1 MARRATAIKQQ
12 RDKAA
17 NVLLL
22 DAGNTLFG
30 QPLADKTRGSV
41 IVQAMN
47 KLGYQALALGDRD
60 LNRGVDIVNERSKE
74 AQFPFLSANVSS
86 RDGNKPV
93 AKPYTVVTVDGRKIA
108 IIGLT
113 DLTTTLSVGQQP
125 TLVEQDYLTAARAAI
140 ESAKKEATAIIVL
153 SNLGQAQENK
163 LAAEVPG
170 IAVIVGG
177 MGPRLPEPEINDQT
191 GTVIVR
197 TVGNGEELGVCELTI
212 DAAGRAKDVQAQLI
226 TLYQDQFAEDADML
240 KLLDSFQSN

>member
-1 MARRATAIKQQ
+1 M
-12 RDKAA
+12 
-17 NVLLL
+17 LLL
-22 DAGNTLFG
+22 DAGNALFG
-30 QPLADKTRGSV
+30 QPLADKTRGRV
-41 IVQAMN
+41 IVEAMN

-74 AQFPFLSANVSS
+74 AKFPFLSANISL

-113 DLTTTLSVGQQP
+113 DLTTTLSVNQQP
-125 TLVEQDYLTAARAAI
+125 TLIEQDPLTAARAAI
-140 ESAKKEATAIIVL
+140 ESAKKEASAIIVL

-163 LAAEVPG
+163 LAAEVQG
-170 IAVIVGG
+170 IAVIVGGG

-197 TVGNGEELGVCELTI
+197 TMGNGEELGVCELTI
-212 DAAGRAKDVQAQLI
+212 DATGRAKDVRGQLI
-226 TLYQDQFAEDADML
+226 TLQVDQFAEDPDMV
-240 KLLDSFQSN
+240 KLLDSFQSD